1 MLADRRTKI
10 VATIGPAT
18 KSRENLSKAISA
30 GMNVA
35 RLNFS
40 HGTHEDHLSVI
51 RNLRELSEEL
61 HAPISILQD
70 LQGPK
75 IRVGRFQGG
84 SIELVEREK
93 VIVTTE
99 DVVGKPGLIPSDFKD
114 LPKSCRVGHR
124 IMLDDGLLELRIDKV
139 EQKSVHCTVVFG
151 GTLKDRK
158 GMNVPGGGL
167 AIESLTEKDLKDLE
181 FGLANGVD
189 FVALSFVRKGDDIRF
204 LQDIIKNKAPGTK
217 IIAKIEMLEA
227 VENLEEIVRLSDAV
241 MVARGD
247 LAVEVGQ
254 TRLPQIQK
262 QIVQLCNRIGCP
274 VITATQMLDSM
285 TENPRP
291 TRAEITDVANAVL
304 DGSDALMLSAES
316 ASGRYPFKCIQ
327 TMHEIILEVERNGD
341 YYYNMTME
349 SEFFS
354 VAEAIGAAASLTALK
369 LNASAI
375 VCLTTSGRTASIIS
389 SFRPKARIIA
399 VTHILPTLNR
409 LELAWGIQ
417 TLKIKPYTSSDDAM
431 QEIEEMLIQYGLVKT
446 GDKVILTLG
455 VPVLERG
462 KTNALRVYTVGHE
475 ETKRLGEK
483 ELPLR
488 CKDNSIDL
496 EDGEGHSAKIG
507 ASTPPSTTD
516 NN

>member
-1 MLADRRTKI
+1 MFADRRTKI

-18 KSRENLSKAISA
+18 QSRENLKKAIMS

-40 HGTHEDHLSVI
+40 HGSHEDHLRVI
-51 RNLRELSEEL
+51 RDLRDLSAEL
-61 HAPISILQD
+61 HAPVTILQD

-75 IRVGRFQGG
+75 IRVGRFENG
-84 SIELVEREK
+84 SIELAEGEK
-93 VIVTTE
+93 VVITIE
-99 DVVGKPGLIPSDFKD
+99 DVKGLPGLIPTDFKS
-114 LPKSCRVGHR
+114 LPRSARAGGR
-124 IMLDDGLLELRIDKV
+124 IMLDDGLLELRIDRVDEKN
-139 EQKSVHCTVVFG
+139 VHCTVIFG

-158 GMNVPGGGL
+158 GMNVPGGEL
-167 AIESLTEKDLKDLE
+167 AIECLTEKDLRDLD

-189 FVALSFVRKGDDIRF
+189 YVALSFVRKGDDIRQ
-204 LQDIIKNKAPGTK
+204 LQDLIKQKAPGTR
-217 IIAKIEMLEA
+217 IVAKIEMLEA
-227 VENLEEIVRLSDAV
+227 IENLEEIVRLSDAV

-262 QIVQLCNRIGCP
+262 QIVQLCNKIGCP

-316 ASGRYPFKCIQ
+316 ASGKYPFKCIQ
-327 TMHEIILEVERNGD
+327 TMHEIIREVERNGD
-341 YYYNMTME
+341 FYYNMTME

-354 VAEAIGAAASLTALK
+354 VAEAIGAAASLSALK
-369 LNASAI
+369 LSASAI
-375 VCLTTSGRTASIIS
+375 VCLTTTGRTAQIIS

-399 VTHILPTLNR
+399 VTHIVPTLNR
-409 LELAWGIQ
+409 LELVWGIQ
-417 TLKIKPYTSSDDAM
+417 TLQIRPYTSSDEAM
-431 QEIEEMLIQYGLVKT
+431 RQIEEMLIQYGLVKT
-446 GDKVILTLG
+446 GDKVVLTLG

-462 KTNALRVYTVGHE
+462 KTNALRVYTVGRE
-475 ETKRLGEK
+475 DAKRLPEA

-488 CKDNSIDL
+488 CREFESVAAREL
-496 EDGEGHSAKIG
+496 
-507 ASTPPSTTD
+507 P
-516 NN
+516 